1 MSEPIKVTISDP
13 ETGEILDEAVI
24 DNDYVIVCAGNRYL
38 DDITKYENTI
48 VATIKK
54 SSYSDDG
61 DFEVRKDPNPKEAN
75 KCKQY

>member
-38 DDITKYENTI
+38 EGVTKYENTV
-48 VATIKK
+48 VATIKQ

-61 DFEVRKDPNPKEAN
+61 DFEVRKDPNPKEVS
-75 KCKQY
+75 KC